1 MAIYLIADAE
11 VHDPESYKAYLEA
24 APAFVKKHGGEYL
37 VRGGD
42 FEVLRGDW
50 KPTRLLIFRWPDRQ
64 ALDDFMND
72 PDYQP
77 WKKIR
82 EAATTPKNMMI
93 VEGVSEPV

>member
-1 MAIYLIADAE
+1 MSVYLLTDSE
-11 VHDPESYKAYLEA
+11 VHDPKAYKAYLEA

-42 FEVLRGDW
+42 FTVGRGDW
-50 KPTRLLIFRWPDRQ
+50 APTRIVMFRFPDRQ
-64 ALDDFMND
+64 AIDNLMND

-82 EAATTPKNMMI
+82 EGATTAKNMLIM
-93 VEGVSEPV
+93 EGI